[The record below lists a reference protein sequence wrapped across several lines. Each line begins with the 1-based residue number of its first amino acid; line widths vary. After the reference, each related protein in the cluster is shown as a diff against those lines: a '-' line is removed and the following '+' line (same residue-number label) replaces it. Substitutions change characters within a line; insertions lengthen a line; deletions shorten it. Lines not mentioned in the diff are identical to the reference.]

1 MDQGALSFAYE
12 VGRNFSQDS
21 LIDEAIKSSLD
32 DFFYIFS
39 ITEPLYEYYFAD
51 NQLILKSKSL
61 STLDLR
67 VTLNSIQSR
76 TQLKPGEEIV
86 IAYRSGVE
94 KYVDILVMNSRF
106 LQTIK
111 LQRFSNYYIALFAGA
126 VAFLFFLSRQIYLCK
141 AARNTQP
148 RGKGFSNVNLE

>member
-1 MDQGALSFAYE
+1 LDQGALSFAYE
-12 VGRNFSQDS
+12 VGRNFSQDN
-21 LIDEAIKSSLD
+21 LIDQAIKSSLD

-51 NQLILKSKSL
+51 SQLILKSNSL

-67 VTLNSIQSR
+67 VTINSIQSR
-76 TQLKPGEEIV
+76 SQLKPGEEIV

-111 LQRFSNYYIALFAGA
+111 LQRFSSYYIAIFAGA
-126 VAFLFFLSRQIYLCK
+126 VIFLFFLSRQIYLCK
-141 AARNTQP
+141 TARNTQP
-148 RGKGFSNVNLE
+148 KGKGFRNINLE